1 MGISYFARPVPAG
14 LVDIAKINPGALLDD
29 AWFWRTWTP
38 SRWRPGELDLDKS
51 WQDMQDL
58 FGSSG
63 QDPPRAAYELVRGQA
78 EWVGARIRP
87 FDRVLDPGQVA
98 AVARD
103 LERADLRELY
113 QHCLPRHSPDWAA
126 IMDGRR
132 GYVESHLASA
142 ASWTTEL
149 SAKGLGLIYSI
160 G

>member
-1 MGISYFARPVPAG
+1 MGINYFARPIPAS
-14 LVDIAKINPGALLDD
+14 LVDIAKINPGAFLGDL
-29 AWFWRTWTP
+29 WFWRSWP
-38 SRWRPGELDLDKS
+38 ESRWRPGELFLDKV
-51 WQDMQDL
+51 WRDLQAL
-58 FGSSG
+58 FGENG
-63 QDPPRAAYELVRGQA
+63 QDPPRPAYELVRG
-78 EWVGARIRP
+78 EARFFGWQVQP

-113 QHCLPRHSPDWAA
+113 QHCLPQHSPDWAA

-132 GYVESHLASA
+132 GNVESHLAVA
-142 ASWTTEL
+142 ACFTAEL